1 LEDKI
6 GFGDAKPLLINQ
18 EGAFFIPKRGEV
30 GKMDMESDMS
40 DGDMD
45 MAGIF
50 RPRTIK
56 HPPLDCL
63 ENRKRPRKGRPG

>member
-1 LEDKI
+1 MEDKI

-45 MAGIF
+45 RTAIFGPGI
-50 RPRTIK
+50 IN
-56 HPPLDCL
+56 HPPLAGL
-63 ENRKRPRKGRPG
+63 

>member
-1 LEDKI
+1 MEDKI
-6 GFGDAKPLLINQ
+6 GFGDAKPLLISQ

-45 MAGIF
+45 MTGIF
-50 RPRTIK
+50 GARTIN

-63 ENRKRPRKGRPG
+63 